1 MKKRRIMLIL
11 ALSLVFALSGAGIV
25 SFAAETPEDR
35 ALSMAT
41 VLQTK
46 EGFRENG
53 TAQVRTKKA
62 LAGEYSVTYNVSG
75 VTPGNGWIA
84 QQYIGIDDAGSF
96 LQINLFVDSAITV
109 NKIGGESA
117 GALVIYDATTDQPM
131 ANPRSLELGGDWF
144 TGANYI
150 FKYEITKT
158 RLHFYFGLASKI
170 VEGTDAPVSRG
181 YVLLDDKTYGEY
193 TDGIASFAPY
203 AADRSVFS
211 MTVNSISVKGE
222 QANLDMTSM
231 EKDAEREN
239 VIANE
244 DAELFLADKFE
255 NRSSAQ
261 TDFAKGGTFSKKW
274 VSELP
279 VSTDGLPN
287 DADVFTSSFEIALTT
302 SAGNYIPSGL
312 QFGFAFG
319 MPEKT
324 ATPATEGVTAI
335 CGKLP
340 MAGLDLSVGNGT
352 EAIVHETTI
361 GDASKIFSAND
372 GGIGRLYVSL
382 IGKKDGSLKV
392 TYKTDHPSDAD
403 ATFEYTG
410 IGFNGFITFFVT
422 ADDVAIAGESTG
434 GSIAFQNIL
443 LPSAQK
449 VDAESVSLSEE
460 SASVRIGGSKQ
471 LTATVKPDNT
481 TIKTLTWTSSDE
493 TVATVD
499 ENGLVT
505 AKKSGSTVVTATTE
519 NGLKASCNILVP
531 VEAEKV
537 TLDKTSAV
545 IGVGAQL
552 QLNAAVSPEN
562 TTDKNVVWASSDPS
576 VATVD
581 ENGLVKAIAKGEAK
595 ITASSSNGKSAECA
609 VTVSVPVSGVTL
621 SETEKTIDAGDSFQ
635 LTATILPADAGNKSV
650 SWSSSAD
657 NVAEVDEN
665 GTVTAKAAGTAVITV
680 LTADGYKEATCTVT
694 VKAPVVPVTG
704 ISLNKDAL
712 TLDVG
717 GTETLKASLSPETAT
732 NKGVKWTSSDES
744 IVKVS
749 DKGVVTAVKAG
760 TASITVTSEDG
771 SFSATCAV
779 TVNGTE
785 KGGCG
790 SAVAGVST
798 IFGLAAAG
806 IAVLLFR
813 KKAK

>member
-1 MKKRRIMLIL
+1 M
-11 ALSLVFALSGAGIV
+11 
-25 SFAAETPEDR
+25 
-35 ALSMAT
+35 
-41 VLQTK
+41 
-46 EGFRENG
+46 
-53 TAQVRTKKA
+53 
-62 LAGEYSVTYNVSG
+62 
-75 VTPGNGWIA
+75 
-84 QQYIGIDDAGSF
+84 
-96 LQINLFVDSAITV
+96 
-109 NKIGGESA
+109 
-117 GALVIYDATTDQPM
+117 
-131 ANPRSLELGGDWF
+131 
-144 TGANYI
+144 
-150 FKYEITKT
+150 
-158 RLHFYFGLASKI
+158 
-170 VEGTDAPVSRG
+170 
-181 YVLLDDKTYGEY
+181 
-193 TDGIASFAPY
+193 
-203 AADRSVFS
+203 
-211 MTVNSISVKGE
+211 
-222 QANLDMTSM
+222 
-231 EKDAEREN
+231 
-239 VIANE
+239 
-244 DAELFLADKFE
+244 
-255 NRSSAQ
+255 
-261 TDFAKGGTFSKKW
+261 
-274 VSELP
+274 
-279 VSTDGLPN
+279 
-287 DADVFTSSFEIALTT
+287 
-302 SAGNYIPSGL
+302 
-312 QFGFAFG
+312 
-319 MPEKT
+319 
-324 ATPATEGVTAI
+324 
-335 CGKLP
+335 
-340 MAGLDLSVGNGT
+340 
-352 EAIVHETTI
+352 
-361 GDASKIFSAND
+361 
-372 GGIGRLYVSL
+372 
-382 IGKKDGSLKV
+382 
-392 TYKTDHPSDAD
+392 
-403 ATFEYTG
+403 
-410 IGFNGFITFFVT
+410 T

-552 QLNAAVSPEN
+552 QLNATVSPEN

-609 VTVSVPVSGVTL
+609 VTVSVPVLGVTL
-621 SETEKTIDAGDSFQ
+621 SETEKTLDAGDSFQ

>member
-1 MKKRRIMLIL
+1 M
-11 ALSLVFALSGAGIV
+11 
-25 SFAAETPEDR
+25 
-35 ALSMAT
+35 
-41 VLQTK
+41 
-46 EGFRENG
+46 
-53 TAQVRTKKA
+53 
-62 LAGEYSVTYNVSG
+62 
-75 VTPGNGWIA
+75 
-84 QQYIGIDDAGSF
+84 
-96 LQINLFVDSAITV
+96 
-109 NKIGGESA
+109 
-117 GALVIYDATTDQPM
+117 
-131 ANPRSLELGGDWF
+131 
-144 TGANYI
+144 
-150 FKYEITKT
+150 
-158 RLHFYFGLASKI
+158 
-170 VEGTDAPVSRG
+170 
-181 YVLLDDKTYGEY
+181 
-193 TDGIASFAPY
+193 
-203 AADRSVFS
+203 
-211 MTVNSISVKGE
+211 
-222 QANLDMTSM
+222 
-231 EKDAEREN
+231 
-239 VIANE
+239 
-244 DAELFLADKFE
+244 
-255 NRSSAQ
+255 
-261 TDFAKGGTFSKKW
+261 
-274 VSELP
+274 
-279 VSTDGLPN
+279 
-287 DADVFTSSFEIALTT
+287 
-302 SAGNYIPSGL
+302 
-312 QFGFAFG
+312 
-319 MPEKT
+319 
-324 ATPATEGVTAI
+324 
-335 CGKLP
+335 
-340 MAGLDLSVGNGT
+340 
-352 EAIVHETTI
+352 
-361 GDASKIFSAND
+361 
-372 GGIGRLYVSL
+372 
-382 IGKKDGSLKV
+382 
-392 TYKTDHPSDAD
+392 
-403 ATFEYTG
+403 
-410 IGFNGFITFFVT
+410 
-422 ADDVAIAGESTG
+422 
-434 GSIAFQNIL
+434 
-443 LPSAQK
+443 
-449 VDAESVSLSEE
+449 
-460 SASVRIGGSKQ
+460 
-471 LTATVKPDNT
+471 
-481 TIKTLTWTSSDE
+481 
-493 TVATVD
+493 
-499 ENGLVT
+499 
-505 AKKSGSTVVTATTE
+505 
-519 NGLKASCNILVP
+519 
-531 VEAEKV
+531 

-552 QLNAAVSPEN
+552 QLNATVSPEN

-621 SETEKTIDAGDSFQ
+621 SETEKTLDAGDSFQ

-790 SAVAGVST
+790 STVAGVST

>member
-1 MKKRRIMLIL
+1 MLIL

-203 AADRSVFS
+203 AADRSGFS

-392 TYKTDHPSDAD
+392 TYKTITR
-403 ATFEYTG
+403 ATQMRR
-410 IGFNGFITFFVT
+410 
-422 ADDVAIAGESTG
+422 S
-434 GSIAFQNIL
+434 NIR
-443 LPSAQK
+443 A
-449 VDAESVSLSEE
+449 SVS
-460 SASVRIGGSKQ
+460 
-471 LTATVKPDNT
+471 
-481 TIKTLTWTSSDE
+481 
-493 TVATVD
+493 
-499 ENGLVT
+499 
-505 AKKSGSTVVTATTE
+505 
-519 NGLKASCNILVP
+519 
-531 VEAEKV
+531 
-537 TLDKTSAV
+537 
-545 IGVGAQL
+545 
-552 QLNAAVSPEN
+552 
-562 TTDKNVVWASSDPS
+562 
-576 VATVD
+576 
-581 ENGLVKAIAKGEAK
+581 
-595 ITASSSNGKSAECA
+595 
-609 VTVSVPVSGVTL
+609 
-621 SETEKTIDAGDSFQ
+621 
-635 LTATILPADAGNKSV
+635 
-650 SWSSSAD
+650 
-657 NVAEVDEN
+657 
-665 GTVTAKAAGTAVITV
+665 TV
-680 LTADGYKEATCTVT
+680 L
-694 VKAPVVPVTG
+694 
-704 ISLNKDAL
+704 
-712 TLDVG
+712 
-717 GTETLKASLSPETAT
+717 
-732 NKGVKWTSSDES
+732 
-744 IVKVS
+744 
-749 DKGVVTAVKAG
+749 
-760 TASITVTSEDG
+760 
-771 SFSATCAV
+771 
-779 TVNGTE
+779 
-785 KGGCG
+785 
-790 SAVAGVST
+790 
-798 IFGLAAAG
+798 
-806 IAVLLFR
+806 
-813 KKAK
+813 

>member
-1 MKKRRIMLIL
+1 M
-11 ALSLVFALSGAGIV
+11 
-25 SFAAETPEDR
+25 
-35 ALSMAT
+35 
-41 VLQTK
+41 
-46 EGFRENG
+46 
-53 TAQVRTKKA
+53 
-62 LAGEYSVTYNVSG
+62 
-75 VTPGNGWIA
+75 
-84 QQYIGIDDAGSF
+84 
-96 LQINLFVDSAITV
+96 
-109 NKIGGESA
+109 
-117 GALVIYDATTDQPM
+117 
-131 ANPRSLELGGDWF
+131 
-144 TGANYI
+144 
-150 FKYEITKT
+150 
-158 RLHFYFGLASKI
+158 
-170 VEGTDAPVSRG
+170 
-181 YVLLDDKTYGEY
+181 
-193 TDGIASFAPY
+193 
-203 AADRSVFS
+203 
-211 MTVNSISVKGE
+211 
-222 QANLDMTSM
+222 
-231 EKDAEREN
+231 
-239 VIANE
+239 
-244 DAELFLADKFE
+244 
-255 NRSSAQ
+255 
-261 TDFAKGGTFSKKW
+261 
-274 VSELP
+274 
-279 VSTDGLPN
+279 
-287 DADVFTSSFEIALTT
+287 
-302 SAGNYIPSGL
+302 
-312 QFGFAFG
+312 
-319 MPEKT
+319 
-324 ATPATEGVTAI
+324 
-335 CGKLP
+335 
-340 MAGLDLSVGNGT
+340 
-352 EAIVHETTI
+352 
-361 GDASKIFSAND
+361 
-372 GGIGRLYVSL
+372 
-382 IGKKDGSLKV
+382 
-392 TYKTDHPSDAD
+392 
-403 ATFEYTG
+403 
-410 IGFNGFITFFVT
+410 
-422 ADDVAIAGESTG
+422 
-434 GSIAFQNIL
+434 